1 MYNQKE
7 EWKVRDAAGLSLSMF
22 KDGRKAYNDTTLV
35 TTELVKQRVIQDK
48 SGNLEWVVETVFD
61 LPMHR
66 EKLII

>member
-1 MYNQKE
+1 
-7 EWKVRDAAGLSLSMF
+7 MF

-61 LPMHR
+61 LPRHS